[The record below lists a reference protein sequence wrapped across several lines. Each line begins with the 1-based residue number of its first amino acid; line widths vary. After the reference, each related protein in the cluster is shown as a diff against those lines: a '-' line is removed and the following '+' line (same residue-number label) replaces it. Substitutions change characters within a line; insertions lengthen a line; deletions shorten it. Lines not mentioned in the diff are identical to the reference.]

1 MQTRIWFTAL
11 MATCFCATALATDR
25 ADYNRSSAERF
36 VAMFH
41 AADVSTSNA
50 ITRDDAEGSIEL
62 VSRFDDIDI
71 NRDGTITLEE
81 LTRFI
86 DASFG

>member
-1 MQTRIWFTAL
+1 MLTRFCFTAL

-25 ADYNRSSAERF
+25 ADYNRTSAERF
-36 VAMFH
+36 VAMFR
-41 AADVSTSNA
+41 AADVGSRNA
-50 ITRDDAEGSIEL
+50 ITRDDAGTSIEL
-62 VSRFDDIDI
+62 VARFDDIDI
-71 NRDGTITLEE
+71 NRDGTITWDE